1 MANYKRDKIGRQE
14 KAYREKLKRDALKN
28 VEPIEKKPIS
38 EEDRRRLIELW
49 ENMKKKDSQDKI

>member
-14 KAYREKLKRDALKN
+14 KAYREKLKKDALKN

-38 EEDRRRLIELW
+38 EEDKKRLIELW
-49 ENMKKKDSQDKI
+49 EKLKKKD

>member
-1 MANYKRDKIGRQE
+1 MANYKRDKIGRQG

-38 EEDRRRLIELW
+38 EEDKKRLIELW
-49 ENMKKKDSQDKI
+49 EKLKKKD